1 MRQPLY
7 IYIGKVA
14 KQVGLN
20 PRTIRYYE
28 TLGLLPPPL
37 RSESRYRLY
46 TQQAVELLH
55 FIKKAKT
62 LGFTLTE
69 IREIIALRQRGD
81 LPCPHVHAL
90 LTERV
95 QTLTRQIRDLTLL
108 RNELTGLARKST
120 NPPRTRAHAS
130 SVCPHIERAQ
140 IQPRPLR
147 SNPRQ
152 KSS

>member
-1 MRQPLY
+1 MGQLF
-7 IYIGKVA
+7 IGQVS
-14 KQVGLN
+14 KQSGLN

-28 TLGLLPPPL
+28 TLGLLPPPV

-46 TQQAVELLH
+46 TPQTVELLR

-95 QTLTRQIRDLTLL
+95 QTLSRHIRDLTLL
-108 RNELTGLARKST
+108 RDELKALARKSAT
-120 NPPRTRAHAS
+120 LPRTAQPTL
-130 SVCPHIERAQ
+130 VCPHIERAQ
-140 IQPRPLR
+140 VQVRPLPSTR
-147 SNPRQ
+147 RQ

>member
-1 MRQPLY
+1 MGRLF
-7 IYIGKVA
+7 IGKVS

-28 TLGLLPPPL
+28 NLGLLPPPL
-37 RSESRYRLY
+37 RSESRYRVY
-46 TQQAVELLH
+46 TPQTVELLR

-69 IREIIALRQRGD
+69 IREIIALRHRGD

-95 QTLTRQIRDLTLL
+95 QTLSRQIKDLTLL
-108 RNELTGLARKST
+108 RDELKGLATKSASIPRK
-120 NPPRTRAHAS
+120 
-130 SVCPHIERAQ
+130 AQ
-140 IQPRPLR
+140 PALK
-147 SNPRQ
+147 NG
-152 KSS
+152 

>member
-1 MRQPLY
+1 MSQRL
-7 IYIGKVA
+7 YIGKIA
-14 KQVGLN
+14 KEVGLN

-28 TLGLLPPPL
+28 NLGLLPPAL

-46 TQQAVELLH
+46 GPQMVELLQ

-95 QTLTRQIRDLTLL
+95 ESLSHQIKDLTLL
-108 RNELTGLARKST
+108 RDELKGLAKESAT
-120 NPPRTRAHAS
+120 IPRRAQPTL
-130 SVCPHIERAQ
+130 VCPHIERAQ
-140 IQPRPLR
+140 IQPLPFPSR
-147 SNPRQ
+147 RQ

>member
-7 IYIGKVA
+7 IGRVA

-28 TLGLLPPPL
+28 MLGLLPPPL
-37 RSESRYRLY
+37 RSESRYRVY
-46 TQQAVELLH
+46 TPQTVELLH
-55 FIKKAKT
+55 FIKKAKM

-69 IREIIALRQRGD
+69 IGEIIALRHRGD
-81 LPCPHVHAL
+81 LPCPHVHSL

-95 QTLTRQIRDLTLL
+95 QTLSRQIKDLTVL
-108 RNELTGLARKST
+108 RDELKGLARKSASL
-120 NPPRTRAHAS
+120 PRRAKPTL
-130 SVCPHIERAQ
+130 VCPHIEHAQ
-140 IQPRPLR
+140 LQPLSLPSQR
-147 SNPRQ
+147 RQ

>member
-1 MRQPLY
+1 MTQPLF
-7 IYIGKVA
+7 IGKVA
-14 KQVGLN
+14 KQTGLN

-28 TLGLLPPPL
+28 ILGLLPPSL
-37 RSESRYRLY
+37 RSQSRYRLY
-46 TQQAVELLH
+46 GPQTVELLR

-81 LPCPHVHAL
+81 LPCPHVHTL

-95 QTLTRQIRDLTLL
+95 QTLSRQIKDLTLL
-108 RNELTGLARKST
+108 RDELRGLAKKSASV
-120 NPPRTRAHAS
+120 PRRAQS
-130 SVCPHIERAQ
+130 TVVCPHIERAQ
-140 IQPRPLR
+140 IQPLPLPSRRP
-147 SNPRQ
+147 

>member
-1 MRQPLY
+1 MGQPL
-7 IYIGKVA
+7 YIGKVA
-14 KQVGLN
+14 KQAGFN

-28 TLGLLPPPL
+28 TLGLLAPPL
-37 RSESRYRLY
+37 RSESRYRIY
-46 TQQAVELLH
+46 APQTVELLR

-81 LPCPHVHAL
+81 LPCPHVHRL

-95 QTLTRQIRDLTLL
+95 QALSRQIQALSVLRD
-108 RNELTGLARKST
+108 ELKGLAKKSAGR
-120 NPPRTRAHAS
+120 PRTAQATL
-130 SVCPHIERAQ
+130 VCPHIEHAQ
-140 IQPRPLR
+140 LQPIPLPSR
-147 SNPRQ
+147 RRQ

>member
-1 MRQPLY
+1 MSQPLF
-7 IYIGKVA
+7 IGKIS
-14 KQVGLN
+14 KEVGLN

-28 TLGLLPPPL
+28 SLGLFPPPL
-37 RSESRYRLY
+37 RSESRYRIY
-46 TQQAVELLH
+46 TPQTLELLR

-62 LGFTLTE
+62 LGFSLTE

-95 QTLTRQIRDLTLL
+95 QTLSRQIKDLTLL
-108 RNELTGLARKST
+108 RDELTGLARKSASA
-120 NPPRTRAHAS
+120 PRRGQPTL
-130 SVCPHIERAQ
+130 VCAHIERAQ
-140 IQPRPLR
+140 TPVRPLPSR
-147 SNPRQ
+147 RQ

>member
-1 MRQPLY
+1 MRQPLF
-7 IYIGKVA
+7 IGKVA
-14 KQVGLN
+14 KQLGLN

-28 TLGLLPPPL
+28 SLGLLPPPL

-46 TQQAVELLH
+46 TPQTLELLR
-55 FIKKAKT
+55 FIQKAKT

-95 QTLTRQIRDLTLL
+95 HTLSRQIRDLTLL
-108 RNELTGLARKST
+108 RDELSGLARKSASR
-120 NPPRTRAHAS
+120 PRTRGRAG
-130 SVCPHIERAQ
+130 SVCPHIERAE
-140 IQPRPLR
+140 IQPLSLPSRY
-147 SNPRQ
+147 RQ

>member
-1 MRQPLY
+1 MGQLFIGQVSKQSGLY
-7 IYIGKVA
+7 
-14 KQVGLN
+14 

-28 TLGLLPPPL
+28 TLGLLSPPV

-46 TQQAVELLH
+46 TPQTVELLR

-95 QTLTRQIRDLTLL
+95 QTLSRQIRDLTLL
-108 RNELTGLARKST
+108 RDELKALARKSAT
-120 NPPRTRAHAS
+120 LPRTAQPTL
-130 SVCPHIERAQ
+130 VCPHIERAQ
-140 IQPRPLR
+140 IQVRPLPSHR
-147 SNPRQ
+147 RQ

>member
-1 MRQPLY
+1 MGHLF
-7 IYIGKVA
+7 IGQVA
-14 KQVGLN
+14 KEVGLN

-37 RSESRYRLY
+37 RSETRYRIYNPQTL
-46 TQQAVELLH
+46 ELLQ
-55 FIKKAKT
+55 FIKKAKA

-95 QTLTRQIRDLTLL
+95 QTLSRQIKDLTLL
-108 RNELTGLARKST
+108 RDELTGLARKSASL
-120 NPPRTRAHAS
+120 PRRGQPTL
-130 SVCPHIERAQ
+130 VCAHIERAQ
-140 IQPRPLR
+140 PLPLPSPR
-147 SNPRQ
+147 RQ

>member
-1 MRQPLY
+1 MANLF
-7 IYIGKVA
+7 IGRLA

-28 TLGLLPPPL
+28 GLGLFPPPL
-37 RSESRYRLY
+37 RSESGYRLY
-46 TQQAVELLH
+46 TADTAELLR
-55 FIKKAKT
+55 FVKKAKT
-62 LGFTLTE
+62 LGFTLAE

-95 QTLTRQIRDLTLL
+95 KTLSHQIQNLSVLRDELKRLAKRSASRAGTLTS
-108 RNELTGLARKST
+108 AV
-120 NPPRTRAHAS
+120 

-140 IQPRPLR
+140 VQPTPLPSRRP
-147 SNPRQ
+147 Q

>member
-1 MRQPLY
+1 MGRLF
-7 IYIGKVA
+7 IGKVS

-20 PRTIRYYE
+20 PRKIRYYE
-28 TLGLLPPPL
+28 NLGLLPPPL
-37 RSESRYRLY
+37 RSESRYRVY
-46 TQQAVELLH
+46 TPQTVELLR

-69 IREIIALRQRGD
+69 IREIIALRHRGD

-95 QTLTRQIRDLTLL
+95 QTLSRQIKDLTLL
-108 RNELTGLARKST
+108 RDELKGLATKSASIPRKAQPT
-120 NPPRTRAHAS
+120 L
-130 SVCPHIERAQ
+130 VCPHIERAQ
-140 IQPRPLR
+140 IQPLLLPSR
-147 SNPRQ
+147 PRQ

>member
-1 MRQPLY
+1 MSQPLF
-7 IYIGKVA
+7 IGKVA
-14 KQVGLN
+14 KQLGLN

-28 TLGLLPPPL
+28 SLGLLPQPL
-37 RSESRYRLY
+37 RSQKRYRLY
-46 TQQAVELLH
+46 TPETVELLR
-55 FIKKAKT
+55 FIKKAKP

-90 LTERV
+90 LTQRV
-95 QTLTRQIRDLTLL
+95 ETLSRQIRDLNLL
-108 RNELTGLARKST
+108 RDELRDLAKRSAT
-120 NPPRTRAHAS
+120 HPRTMIHPG

-140 IQPRPLR
+140 ARPLPSR
-147 SNPRQ
+147 RRE

>member
-1 MRQPLY
+1 MSQPLY
-7 IYIGKVA
+7 IGKIA
-14 KQVGLN
+14 KEVGLN

-28 TLGLLPPPL
+28 TLGLLAPPL

-46 TQQAVELLH
+46 APQTVELLR

-81 LPCPHVHAL
+81 LPCPHVHIL

-95 QTLTRQIRDLTLL
+95 QALSRQIQDLILL
-108 RNELTGLARKST
+108 RDDLKQLARKSARL
-120 NPPRTRAHAS
+120 PRTQRRSAA
-130 SVCPHIERAQ
+130 VCPHIERAQ
-140 IQPRPLR
+140 IQPPSLPSER
-147 SNPRQ
+147 RQ

>member
-1 MRQPLY
+1 MGQPLF
-7 IYIGKVA
+7 IGKVS
-14 KQVGLN
+14 KQTGLN

-37 RSESRYRLY
+37 RSESRYRVY
-46 TQQAVELLH
+46 TPQTVELLH
-55 FIKKAKT
+55 FIKKAKI

-69 IREIIALRQRGD
+69 IREIIALRHRGD

-95 QTLTRQIRDLTLL
+95 QTLTRQIRDITLL
-108 RNELTGLARKST
+108 RDELKGLARKSA
-120 NPPRTRAHAS
+120 NLPRTAQPA

-140 IQPRPLR
+140 IQVR
-147 SNPRQ
+147 SILSNRRQ

>member
-1 MRQPLY
+1 MEHLF
-7 IYIGKVA
+7 IGKLS

-28 TLGLLPPPL
+28 RLRLLPPPL

-46 TQQAVELLH
+46 TADTAELLK
-55 FIKKAKT
+55 FILKAKA
-62 LGFTLTE
+62 LGFTLAE
-69 IREIIALRQRGD
+69 IREIITLRQRGD

-95 QTLTRQIRDLTLL
+95 KTLSRQIQELSQLRDELRRLAKRSASRPRTLTSAVT
-108 RNELTGLARKST
+108 
-120 NPPRTRAHAS
+120 
-130 SVCPHIERAQ
+130 VCPHIERAETQ
-140 IQPRPLR
+140 ARPLR
-147 SNPRQ
+147 SRRQ

>member
-1 MRQPLY
+1 MGHLF
-7 IYIGKVA
+7 IGQVA
-14 KQVGLN
+14 KEVGLN

-28 TLGLLPPPL
+28 TLGLLPPAL

-46 TQQAVELLH
+46 TPQTVELLR
-55 FIKKAKT
+55 FITKAKT

-69 IREIIALRQRGD
+69 IREIIALRHRGD

-95 QTLTRQIRDLTLL
+95 QTLSRQIRDLTLL
-108 RNELTGLARKST
+108 RNELTGLARKSAIL
-120 NPPRTRAHAS
+120 PRTTKPTL
-130 SVCPHIERAQ
+130 VCPHIERAK
-140 IQPRPLR
+140 IPSRPLSSR
-147 SNPRQ
+147 RQ

>member
-1 MRQPLY
+1 MANLF
-7 IYIGKVA
+7 IGRLA

-28 TLGLLPPPL
+28 TLGLLPPPI
-37 RSESRYRLY
+37 RTESRYRVY
-46 TQQAVELLH
+46 SPQTVELLR

-81 LPCPHVHAL
+81 LPCRHVHAL

-95 QTLTRQIRDLTLL
+95 QTLARQIRDLTAL
-108 RNELTGLARKST
+108 RDELRGLAKKSASL
-120 NPPRTRAHAS
+120 PRRAQPTV
-130 SVCPHIERAQ
+130 VCPHIERA
-140 IQPRPLR
+140 
-147 SNPRQ
+147 
-152 KSS
+152 